1 MDTVEV
7 DGVVHSYRRRQVL
20 TGTSWRV
27 GDGINALLGPNGAGK
42 TTLLRCMVGDVSP
55 KQGSVRISGHSVGS
69 PLARAALGYVPQA
82 PRMPGLCKVI
92 DLVAYA
98 AWLSK
103 VSKDELDGAV
113 AEALAAL
120 GVEDLAQRRV
130 RTLSGGQRQRV
141 AVAAGIVHRPRVLV
155 LDEPTVGLDP
165 GQRLRLRQ
173 VIHEIGQHTPVI
185 LSTHLTEDVEHLATN
200 VAVLVGG
207 KIQYHGPLDG
217 LRREAVPVVEG
228 QRQFG
233 SDFERA
239 YEGMMIYYGSEE

>member
-1 MDTVEV
+1 M
-7 DGVVHSYRRRQVL
+7 
-20 TGTSWRV
+20 
-27 GDGINALLGPNGAGK
+27 LGPNGAGK
-42 TTLLRCMVGDVSP
+42 TTLLRCMVGELTP
-55 KQGSVRISGHSVGS
+55 QKGSVRISGHDVAS
-69 PLARAALGYVPQA
+69 PQARAALGYVPQA
-82 PRMPGLCKVI
+82 PQMPGLCKVT

-98 AWLSK
+98 AWLSRVPK
-103 VSKDELDGAV
+103 ADLDDAV
-113 AEALAAL
+113 TLALSAL
-120 GVEDLAQRRV
+120 GVDDLAGRRV

-141 AVAAGIVHRPRVLV
+141 ALAAGIVHRPRVLI

-207 KIQYHGPLDG
+207 KIQYHGPLEG
-217 LRREAVPVVEG
+217 LRRDAVPAVEG

-233 SDFERA
+233 SNFERA
-239 YEGMMIYYGSEE
+239 YEGMMIHYGSDE

>member
-1 MDTVEV
+1 METVEV
-7 DGVVHSYRRRQVL
+7 ENVVHSYRRRRVL
-20 TGTSWRV
+20 TGASWRV
-27 GDGINALLGPNGAGK
+27 GNGINALLGPNGAGK
-42 TTLLRCMVGDVSP
+42 TTLLRCMVGELTPDS
-55 KQGSVRISGHSVGS
+55 GSVCVSGADVASAE
-69 PLARAALGYVPQA
+69 ARAALGYVPQS
-82 PRMPGLCKVI
+82 PQMPGLCKVT

-98 AWLSK
+98 AWLSR
-103 VSKDELDGAV
+103 VPRAELDGAV
-113 AEALAAL
+113 STALAAL
-120 GVEDLAQRRV
+120 GVQDLAGRRV

-141 AVAAGIVHRPRVLV
+141 ALAAGIVHRPRVLI

-173 VIHEIGQHTPVI
+173 LIHEVGQHTPVV
-185 LSTHLTEDVEHLATN
+185 LSTHLTEDVEHLATS

-207 KIQYHGPLDG
+207 KIQYHGPLEG

-239 YEGMMIYYGSEE
+239 YEGMMIHYGSDE